1 MSISCIIIKKCDDYQ
16 YQSVERFSVNT
27 LTWDIFL
34 IHCTSYKNKLI
45 WIHKYNKLNT
55 FNYQKLF
62 YIKHFC
68 DIFLTKIHLFH
79 RPYVLILLER
89 ALFIKRKPFLLS
101 YKEFSI
107 IFIINGP
114 LNIDWL
120 ASFSSYKI
128 LIGLFKLNEKPVKLL
143 LTACYWL

>member
-1 MSISCIIIKKCDDYQ
+1 MRWLPTPICWK
-16 YQSVERFSVNT
+16 
-27 LTWDIFL
+27 IFQ
-34 IHCTSYKNKLI
+34 
-45 WIHKYNKLNT
+45 WIHLREICSWSPTHLTKTNQFENT

-62 YIKHFC
+62 YIKNFC